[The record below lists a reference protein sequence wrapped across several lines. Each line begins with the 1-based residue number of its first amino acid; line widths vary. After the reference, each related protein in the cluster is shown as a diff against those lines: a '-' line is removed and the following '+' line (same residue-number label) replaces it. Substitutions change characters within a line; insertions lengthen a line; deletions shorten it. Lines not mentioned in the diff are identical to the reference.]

1 MKIEEELKNW
11 SKNNSLSKRNEDRLL
26 ERILTKAEI
35 NTLSLNKKG
44 PSWVVLIKLFLYRP
58 LLASVF
64 SAILFVAMILFSAQI
79 INEFDS
85 AQQNSIASS
94 NEIGLLQESDSATY
108 FDAARS
114 AVDIVDSADAQSIGI
129 TIWIDTLELVQI
141 PLLILIVIALP
152 LIVFVVKKLSK

>member
-44 PSWVVLIKLFLYRP
+44 PSWVVLIKLFLVRP

-114 AVDIVDSADAQSIGI
+114 AVDTVDSADAQSIGI

>member
-1 MKIEEELKNW
+1 MKIEEELINW

-44 PSWVVLIKLFLYRP
+44 PSWVVLIKLFLVRP

-114 AVDIVDSADAQSIGI
+114 AVDTVDSADAQSIGI

>member
-1 MKIEEELKNW
+1 MKIEEELINW

-44 PSWVVLIKLFLYRP
+44 PSWVVLIKLFLVRP